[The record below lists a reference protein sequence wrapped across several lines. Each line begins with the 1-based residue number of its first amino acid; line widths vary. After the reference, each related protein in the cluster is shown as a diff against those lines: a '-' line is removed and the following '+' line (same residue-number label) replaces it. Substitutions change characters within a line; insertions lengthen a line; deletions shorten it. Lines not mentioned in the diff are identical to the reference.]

1 MREVNHT
8 FDVIWSRMGLGK
20 TLMQTLTHPFCQ
32 AIASHYRMED
42 YISRVSKRSGYR
54 LTLLMQKTKK
64 DPAFEHGRTELRG
77 LFHLNRQFIRTQ
89 TIIQLVATFFPILQG
104 NGWTGVF
111 GAIFRPKISGFDVW
125 RVTSPPAKRAIAIQI
140 TITIIVI
147 M

>member
-1 MREVNHT
+1 
-8 FDVIWSRMGLGK
+8 
-20 TLMQTLTHPFCQ
+20 
-32 AIASHYRMED
+32 MED

-64 DPAFEHGRTELRG
+64 EPAFEHGRTELRG

-89 TIIQLVATFFPILQG
+89 TIINQKDIKLVATFFPILQG

-111 GAIFRPKISGFDVW
+111 GAIFRPKNSGFDVS
-125 RVTSPPAKRAIAIQI
+125 RVTSPPAKRAVAIQI

-147 M
+147 I